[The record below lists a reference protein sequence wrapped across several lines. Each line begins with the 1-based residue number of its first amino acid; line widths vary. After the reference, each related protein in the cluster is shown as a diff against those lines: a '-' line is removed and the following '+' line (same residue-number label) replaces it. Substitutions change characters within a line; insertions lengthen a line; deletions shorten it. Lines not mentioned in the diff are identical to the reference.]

1 MILEVKVDVDDER
14 RAKAA
19 ESHHPPPP
27 PPPELRPPPY
37 VDDDDDHPPEDGIPK
52 FLDGLELARRGLVL
66 ASTRATRSTSAGP
79 WPGTRRPS

>member
-37 VDDDDDHPPEDGIPK
+37 VDDDDHPPEDGIPK